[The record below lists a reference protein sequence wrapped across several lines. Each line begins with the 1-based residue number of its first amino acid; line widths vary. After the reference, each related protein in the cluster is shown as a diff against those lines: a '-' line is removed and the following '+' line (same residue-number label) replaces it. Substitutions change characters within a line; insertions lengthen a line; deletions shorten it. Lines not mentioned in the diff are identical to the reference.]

1 MRGVAKLD
9 YMNPRLPAASSGTK
23 INFIISMLAL
33 TMRTIFF
40 RARTGFGERA
50 RVRNVSDKGAV
61 IERFKSI
68 IGLSSR

>member
-1 MRGVAKLD
+1 
-9 YMNPRLPAASSGTK
+9 
-23 INFIISMLAL
+23 MLAL
-33 TMRTIFF
+33 TMCTIFF

-68 IGLSSR
+68 IGLSSC